1 MIIDCHTHLQ
11 CPDRGDIKSAHAEMC
26 EKLDGCFVMAGLS
39 DDRESVNTDLADYA
53 ASNPKVYGFA
63 NINPVED
70 AVLRPKAVKN
80 LTTDRKLCGAV
91 LYCGENQF
99 HPAHSR
105 AMRFYEAAE
114 ALDLIIYFHNCPP
127 YSPDAVLDYAQPWL
141 IDEVARSFPE
151 LKIIIGRMGMPFF
164 RQTQA
169 LLSKHTNV
177 YADLSIQP
185 QRIWQNYNIVVSA
198 YEAGVMDKLLFGSG
212 FPYAEPDACIETL
225 LGFNRML
232 TNTNLPQVPREKL
245 RSIVECDTLSLFGL
259 K

>member
-11 CPDRGDIKSAHAEMC
+11 CPERGDIRGTHAEMC
-26 EKLDGCFVMAGLS
+26 ERLDGCFVMAGAS
-39 DDRESVNTDLADYA
+39 GNREVANTELADYI
-53 ASNPKVYGFA
+53 ASNPKAYGFA
-63 NINPVED
+63 NINPVAD
-70 AVLRPKAVKN
+70 AVNTKGVKS
-80 LTTDRKLCGAV
+80 LTTDRGLCGAV
-91 LYCGENQF
+91 LYCSENQF
-99 HPAHSR
+99 HPAHSQ

-114 ALDLIIYFHNCPP
+114 QLGLIAYFHNCPP
-127 YSPDAVLDYAQPWL
+127 HSPEAVLDYAQPWL
-141 IDEVARSFPE
+141 IDEIARSFPE

-169 LLSKHTNV
+169 LLSKHDNV

-185 QRIWQNYNIVVSA
+185 QRVWQNYNVVVSA

-245 RSIVECDTLSLFGL
+245 RSIVERDTLTLFGL